1 MPHQDW
7 ALIATIAAP
16 ILLGLLARLLRRPNG
31 ALVGFARD
39 LRDLIT
45 LRMVLRDTDPDQ
57 RTDLLHAHH
66 AWRTEP
72 TTTPRRIPTQH
83 TRRLPIRPQD

>member
-7 ALIATIAAP
+7 ALPATIAAP
-16 ILLGLLARLLRRPNG
+16 ILLGLLARLLRRPHG
-31 ALVGFARD
+31 ALAGLARS

-57 RTDLLHAHH
+57 RADLLHAHH
-66 AWRTEP
+66 AWRIEP
-72 TTTPRRIPTQH
+72 TSTPRRIPTQR
-83 TRRLPIRPQD
+83 TRRPSIRTRG